1 MNLATKSKRYISNL
15 LRVKRDLK
23 SYAAHDVSSM
33 RQVKN
38 DVDYDEFHEK
48 GIVVLKGFLSK
59 EDCDK
64 LVAKMEYWFSN
75 AENVITDELKSD
87 SRIFGIDRIE
97 KDYKELLDTDHIN
110 QMLNDY
116 LTTRSSFLMANR
128 VKHVEGN
135 LGSGGGWHRDSYLFP
150 QIKLITY
157 LSDVNEDNGP
167 FEYIPG
173 THRLNNKKSDVF
185 KGNYEF
191 DANRSVPS
199 RFSDKSIK
207 AKYSQNDIFRVTG
220 QKGTA
225 VLVDTSG
232 IHRGMPIKSGVRYAA
247 QIFALCD
254 NTVKNTLT
262 RNIKA
267 LFTKKRD
274 LMCK

>member
-232 IHRGMPIKSGVRYAA
+232 IHRGMPIKSGVRYACTKYCFQEEIGA
-247 QIFALCD
+247 KMISRFA
-254 NTVKNTLT
+254 TPK
-262 RNIKA
+262 
-267 LFTKKRD
+267 
-274 LMCK
+274 